1 MTSKE
6 TWLVAH
12 DMSPLGEAAV
22 QEAARWLGA
31 TGGHLRLFH
40 VHAPLNVRPEQ
51 AWGDET
57 YELEKELRR
66 KFELV
71 KDGLQAQYPNLE
83 VSSEVSIGE
92 PIAGI
97 LAEATRQNADHIVV
111 GTHGRTGVAHL
122 VLGSVAEAVAKKA
135 TCTVTIVKKVKG
147 A

>member
-1 MTSKE
+1 MASQE

-22 QEAARWLGA
+22 REAARWLGA
-31 TGGHLRLFH
+31 SGGHLRLFH
-40 VHAPLNVRPEQ
+40 VHAPLNTSPEQ
-51 AWGDET
+51 GWGDDT
-57 YELEKELRR
+57 YALEKELRQ
-66 KFELV
+66 KFEGVAASL
-71 KDGLQAQYPNLE
+71 KQTYPKLE
-83 VSSEVSIGE
+83 VTSEVTIGE

-97 LAEATRQNADHIVV
+97 LAEAERQNADHIVV

-135 TCTVTIVKKVKG
+135 RCTVTIVKQAKG